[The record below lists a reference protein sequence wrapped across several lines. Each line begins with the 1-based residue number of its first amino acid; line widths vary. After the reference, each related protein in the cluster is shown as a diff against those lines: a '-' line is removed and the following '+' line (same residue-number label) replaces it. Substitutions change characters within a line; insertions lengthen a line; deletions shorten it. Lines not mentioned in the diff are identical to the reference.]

1 MSEHTTLSSQTEIKV
16 SRLCLVRAYT
26 KFVATVLAMEVTA
39 GVALLG
45 MLLLFA
51 FPVTR
56 RRFRR
61 FMFRVTTRS
70 MIFCMRVKVKKT
82 GKPPK
87 KPYIMVGNH
96 CGYLDILV
104 LASITGATFVSKKEV
119 RDWPGVGPVSAL
131 YNTIYIDREKRA
143 DVHRVSSLVEQN
155 IQKGDGIIIFP
166 EGTSTAGQEVLPFH
180 SSLFDFPARANFP
193 VHTFTLRYETRNA
206 KLPASHA
213 VCWWGDIDFMPH
225 MRMMLATKR
234 LYAFVEFHEPT
245 QRAEKRKQLA
255 EASYDEV
262 MKHFE
267 ASETYSE

>member
-45 MLLLFA
+45 I
-51 FPVTR
+51 R

-131 YNTIYIDREKRA
+131 YNTI
-143 DVHRVSSLVEQN
+143 
-155 IQKGDGIIIFP
+155 
-166 EGTSTAGQEVLPFH
+166 
-180 SSLFDFPARANFP
+180 
-193 VHTFTLRYETRNA
+193 
-206 KLPASHA
+206 
-213 VCWWGDIDFMPH
+213 
-225 MRMMLATKR
+225 
-234 LYAFVEFHEPT
+234 
-245 QRAEKRKQLA
+245 
-255 EASYDEV
+255 
-262 MKHFE
+262 
-267 ASETYSE
+267 